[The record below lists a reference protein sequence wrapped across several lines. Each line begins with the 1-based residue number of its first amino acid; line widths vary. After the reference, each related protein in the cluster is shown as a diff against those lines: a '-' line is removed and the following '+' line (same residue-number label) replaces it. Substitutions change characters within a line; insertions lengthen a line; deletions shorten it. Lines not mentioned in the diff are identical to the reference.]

1 MDFYGISKQP
11 QNIAI
16 RFSQLQIA
24 IENKLQIAIENKL
37 QIAIEN
43 KLQIAIENNQSNTE
57 DDVSVVTQGPATGH

>member
-1 MDFYGISKQP
+1 MVFYGISKQP

-16 RFSQLQIA
+16 RFSQ
-24 IENKLQIAIENKL
+24 L